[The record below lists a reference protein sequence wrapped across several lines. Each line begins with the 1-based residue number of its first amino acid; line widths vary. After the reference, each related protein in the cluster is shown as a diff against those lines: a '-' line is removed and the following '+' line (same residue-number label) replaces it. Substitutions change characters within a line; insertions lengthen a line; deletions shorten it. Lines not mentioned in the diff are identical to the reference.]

1 MITSG
6 SIQSFLFYQ
15 RPNTL
20 APNQMI
26 VDELRIGT
34 SWADVT
40 TPVPEPSTAMIGGL
54 GIFALVSAYR
64 LRKR

>member
-15 RPNTL
+15 RANTL

-40 TPVPEPSTAMIGGL
+40 SVPEPAVFALAGL
-54 GIFALVSAYR
+54 GFFGMVSFYR
-64 LRKR
+64 LRRRS